1 MQVVRNIRFTIIKVY
16 VDSTFT
22 IKRHL
27 DSFAFYSIICF
38 TDFT

>member
-1 MQVVRNIRFTIIKVY
+1 MQVVRNIRTIIKVY

-22 IKRHL
+22 IKRYS